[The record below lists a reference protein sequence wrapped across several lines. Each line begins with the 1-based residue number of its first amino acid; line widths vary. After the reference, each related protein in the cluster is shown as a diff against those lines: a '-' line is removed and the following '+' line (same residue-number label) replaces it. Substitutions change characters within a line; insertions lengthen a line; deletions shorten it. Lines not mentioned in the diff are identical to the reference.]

1 MDKRRG
7 RETHPQRRI
16 AAIAVFMAVVV
27 LLYSIRLYQIQ
38 VGDPETYLSGAGGSG
53 QIELPI
59 APTRGEILDRQMN
72 ALVVNKTTYAI
83 VLDAF
88 YWPSGSSDTARAA
101 QNTALL
107 HLCGLLTAAEEE
119 WNDRLPI
126 TKTSPYSFEEGRESA
141 VSALKESL
149 RLAPYATVEN
159 CLAALAETYG
169 LTGYEPAVQRQLA
182 GIHYSM
188 AQADFSTSNPYTF
201 APSVSKKTSYT
212 VSEALA
218 SLPGVNVTLVPER
231 SYVNG
236 DLASHL
242 LGTVGLLSPEE
253 YADLKDDGYSYSDS
267 IGKFGIE
274 QAMEA
279 ALRGS
284 AGVRTIYKNGDG
296 DILSEAVTTDP
307 QPGQTV
313 VLTLD
318 SDLQR
323 LAQTTMDSIV
333 KEFRSLPKGSDGKD
347 IGSGGVVMLDIATGG
362 TLVAASWPNFNLGN
376 YYDDYSEL
384 LSHPDQ
390 PLYNR
395 ALDGAFA
402 PGSTFK
408 VSVAIAALNES
419 LLTATQTLFCGGAY
433 TYYSDSG
440 LTIRCM
446 GYHGHHNVVTALG
459 KSCNAFFCEAG
470 RLTGINTMNKYARD
484 LGLGVRTGIEVGES
498 AGVLAGPDERVAAG
512 GTWFP
517 ADTSQAALGQSDNL
531 FTPMQLAAYAM
542 TVANRG
548 IRYQTH
554 LVRATVDHTGK
565 VTETS
570 PTVAADMSYVR
581 PDVWDTIE
589 EGMILT
595 YTNGTATRF
604 FYGADYDIAAKT
616 GTAEAGNGG
625 SDHGVFIGYGP
636 VGNPQVAI
644 AVVMENGTSAAACR
658 TARAM
663 LDAWFA
669 EKQTDD
675 MPNGGDFIG

>member
-1 MDKRRG
+1 MNKRHR
-7 RETHPQRRI
+7 RESHPQRRI
-16 AAIAVFMAVVV
+16 AAIALFMATVL
-27 LLYSIRLYQIQ
+27 LLYSIRLYQVQ
-38 VGDPETYLSGAGGSG
+38 VGSPEKYLSGAGGSG

-59 APTRGEILDRQMN
+59 APTRGEILDRRMN
-72 ALVVNKTTYAI
+72 ALVVNNTAYAI
-83 VLDAF
+83 LLDYF
-88 YWPSGSSDTARAA
+88 YWPVGSSDTARAK
-101 QNTALL
+101 QNAALL
-107 HLCGLLTAAEEE
+107 TLTSLLTDSGEE
-119 WNDRLPI
+119 WNDTLPI
-126 TKTSPYSFEEGRESA
+126 TKTSPFAFEEGRESA
-141 VSALKESL
+141 VEALKEDL
-149 RLAPYATVEN
+149 RLASYATVDN
-159 CLAALAETYG
+159 CLTALAKRYK
-169 LTGYEPAVQRQLA
+169 LTSYDPATARMLA

-188 AQADFSTSNPYTF
+188 ARADFSSSQPYTF
-201 APSVSKKTSYT
+201 AASVSKQTSYK
-212 VSEALA
+212 VSEALS

-242 LGTVGLLSPEE
+242 LGRVGLLSAEE
-253 YADLKDDGYSYSDS
+253 YDELKDNGYSYSDT

-274 QAMEA
+274 QAMES
-279 ALRGS
+279 ALRGT
-284 AGVRTIYKNGDG
+284 AGIRTIYKNGDG

-318 SDLQR
+318 SELQR
-323 LAQTTMDSIV
+323 LAQKTMNDIIT
-333 KEFRSLPKGSDGKD
+333 EFRAQPKGSDGKD
-347 IGSGGVVMLDIATGG
+347 IGSGGVVMLDIQTGG
-362 TLVAASWPNFNLGN
+362 TLVAASWPNFNLGD
-376 YYDDYSEL
+376 YYSDYAEL
-384 LSHPDQ
+384 INHPDQ

-408 VSVAIAALNES
+408 VSVAIAALNEGF
-419 LLTATQTLFCGGAY
+419 LTATQNLFCGGAY
-433 TYYSDSG
+433 TYYADSG
-440 LTIRCM
+440 LIIRCM
-446 GYHGHHNVVTALG
+446 GYHGHHNVSYALG

-470 RLTGINTMNKYARD
+470 RLTGIANMNRYARA
-484 LGLGVRTGIEVGES
+484 LGLGVKTGIEVGES
-498 AGVLAGPDERVAAG
+498 SGVLAGPDERIAAG
-512 GTWFP
+512 GTWYP

-548 IRYQTH
+548 TRYQTH

-565 VTETS
+565 VTETK

-581 PDVWDTIE
+581 SEVWDAIE
-589 EGMILT
+589 SGMILT

-604 FYGADYDIAAKT
+604 FYGADYEIAAKT

-636 VGNPQVAI
+636 VGNPQIAI

-663 LDAWFA
+663 LDAYFA
-669 EKQTDD
+669 EDNSDQ
-675 MPNGGDFIG
+675 MPNPGEFIG